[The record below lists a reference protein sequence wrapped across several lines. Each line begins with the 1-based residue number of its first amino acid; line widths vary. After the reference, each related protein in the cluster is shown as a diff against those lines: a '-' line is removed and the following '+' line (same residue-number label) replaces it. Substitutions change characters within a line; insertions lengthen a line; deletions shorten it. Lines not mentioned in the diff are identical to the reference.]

1 MQYNTLHYNALHC
14 ITLHYM
20 FTLHYITWHYIT
32 LHTYVSIYILACLW
46 KYVGMRNIL
55 HSILVYIISHCA
67 VLCSITGTLVQTKY
81 YLISCYFFRYVILWF
96 MEF

>member
-1 MQYNTLHYNALHC
+1 MHCIALHC
-14 ITLHYM
+14 ITCLRYITLHGI
-20 FTLHYITWHYIT
+20 TLHYIPMY
-32 LHTYVSIYILACLW
+32 LYILACLW